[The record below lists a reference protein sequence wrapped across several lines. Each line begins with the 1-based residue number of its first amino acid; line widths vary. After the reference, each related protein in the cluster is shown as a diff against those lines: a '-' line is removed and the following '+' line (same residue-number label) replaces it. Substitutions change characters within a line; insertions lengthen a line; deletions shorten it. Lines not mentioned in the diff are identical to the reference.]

1 MVDRLS
7 KAKMFALLA
16 GIPSLLLLLVLASAS
31 SLRSVTAYNSA
42 IVSGRLSSEHG
53 VGYFTGDKGV
63 ISFLG
68 HIGYIGSEEEEVEEV
83 EEEDESQGSSKY
95 TILQSDAAR
104 SLKPPEAPGDS
115 PAKDLLA
122 ANRTFASQL
131 KGLNVTTVWDL
142 APFLVFRDEER
153 FIPASFAQ
161 FARRT
166 PGAFDLA
173 PRSSG
178 GDEERTNRA
187 KSALLGY
194 LWYAQSLVVPKLRR
208 LVQGG
213 QPFAAQRLAR
223 NTVATLSPFNIVNA
237 ELDPVTLQR
246 LNAVYLSE
254 VLFERPIEVL
264 QHKEETLNAL
274 HSIEAMMNP
283 DGLELI
289 PALDGDALENGAAA
303 GDGPPSFST
312 LMALSHAVG
321 NEDYDAIDRAAVD
334 ALKKTP
340 READLAALLVVRAAF
355 WRAQRAC
362 EGEDGP
368 TTDCPRLKA
377 AMLAEHKALAATV
390 RRPSFL
396 RDLHRY
402 AQAGA
407 AW

>member
-1 MVDRLS
+1 MSDRLS
-7 KAKMFALLA
+7 KVKMSALLA
-16 GIPSLLLLLVLASAS
+16 GLPVLLLLLVLASAS
-31 SLRSVTAYNSA
+31 SLRSMTAYNSA
-42 IVSGRLSSEHG
+42 IVSGRLSSPHG
-53 VGYFTGDKGV
+53 IGYFTGDKGV

-68 HIGYIGSEEEEVEEV
+68 HIGYIGSEEEEY
-83 EEEDESQGSSKY
+83 ESERSSRY
-95 TILQSDAAR
+95 TVLQSDAAR
-104 SLKPPEAPGDS
+104 SLKPPEAPEDS
-115 PAKDLLA
+115 PARDLLA

-131 KGLNVTTVWDL
+131 RGLNVTTVWDL

-153 FIPASFAQ
+153 FIPASFAA

-173 PRSSG
+173 PRSSEEDG
-178 GDEERTNRA
+178 ERTNRA
-187 KSALLGY
+187 KTALLGY

-223 NTVATLSPFNIVNA
+223 NTVSTLSPFNIVNA

-254 VLFERPIEVL
+254 VLFERPTEVL

-274 HSIEAMMNP
+274 RSIEAMMNP
-283 DGLELI
+283 DDPELV
-289 PALDGDALENGAAA
+289 PTLDGGVLENGAVA
-303 GDGPPSFST
+303 GDGPPSFSK

-321 NEDYDAIDRAAVD
+321 NEDYDEIDRTAVD

-340 READLAALLVVRAAF
+340 READLAALLLVRAAF
-355 WRAQRAC
+355 WRAQQAC

-368 TTDCPRLKA
+368 TTECPRLKA
-377 AMLAEHKALAATV
+377 SMLAEYQAHAATV
-390 RRPSFL
+390 RRSSFL

-402 AQAGA
+402 VQAGA

>member
-1 MVDRLS
+1 MSDRLS
-7 KAKMFALLA
+7 KVRMPALLA
-16 GIPSLLLLLVLASAS
+16 GLPIVLLVLVIASATL
-31 SLRSVTAYNSA
+31 LRSVREYNSE
-42 IVSGRLSSEHG
+42 IVSGRLSPQHG
-53 VGYFTGDKGV
+53 VGYFTGDKGI

-68 HIGYIGSEEEEVEEV
+68 HVGYIGSGEEEVED
-83 EEEDESQGSSKY
+83 DEGCESARY
-95 TILQSDAAR
+95 TVLRSDAAQ
-104 SLKPPEAPGDS
+104 SLKPPEAPEDS

-131 KGLNVTTVWDL
+131 RGLNVNNVWDL

-153 FIPASFAQ
+153 FITASFAH

-173 PRSSG
+173 LRSPGEDLDRS
-178 GDEERTNRA
+178 NRA

-223 NTVATLSPFNIVNA
+223 STVDTLAPFNIVNA

-254 VLFERPIEVL
+254 VLFERPVEVL
-264 QHKEETLNAL
+264 QHRKETLNAL
-274 HSIEAMMNP
+274 KMIEDMLNP
-283 DGLELI
+283 DESDLI
-289 PALDGDALENGAAA
+289 PILDADALENGALA
-303 GDGPPSFST
+303 GDGPPTFSK

-321 NEDYDAIDRAAVD
+321 NEEYDEIDRTAID
-334 ALKKTP
+334 ALEKTP
-340 READLAALLVVRAAF
+340 READLAALLLVRAAF
-355 WRAQRAC
+355 WRAQQAC

-368 TTDCPRLKA
+368 TPDCPRLKA
-377 AMLAEHKALAATV
+377 SMLAEYQTRAGTM
-390 RRPSFL
+390 RRPSFV
-396 RDLHRY
+396 RDLNRY
-402 AQAGA
+402 VQAGA